1 MAGRAPAVNQ
11 IRTALTSCGLNRATA
26 YYMIGNQGFDSMGE
40 LLMASKQDSFVSMIK
55 NAMRSAPV
63 GVTFASKSVRRL
75 GAFK

>member
-1 MAGRAPAVNQ
+1 
-11 IRTALTSCGLNRATA
+11 
-26 YYMIGNQGFDSMGE
+26 MIGNQGFDSMGE